1 VSDLFS
7 RVTPA
12 QLNFAKCRIKKIAT
26 QHHLYRRGCG
36 LLSAKGN
43 FVVREPENGVLFTL
57 AQVGVRGQGVEF
69 SAPRADNSSGFHITH
84 SSSGCIEFNYQ
95 LVKTTALGS
104 DEYENSGGRAGDP
117 PK

>member
-1 VSDLFS
+1 MWLIVSEGKFCCERAGEWCVIYIGAS
-7 RVTPA
+7 W
-12 QLNFAKCRIKKIAT
+12 
-26 QHHLYRRGCG
+26 
-36 LLSAKGN
+36 
-43 FVVREPENGVLFTL
+43 
-57 AQVGVRGQGVEF
+57 VRGQGVEF
-69 SAPRADNSSGFHITH
+69 SAPRADNSSAFHITH